1 MKETVLA
8 PVEEHMVS
16 PDRHVGMWL
25 GNHLLVSS
33 TLITILTGLLL
44 QLTHIIDVV
53 ERIDSWFTGS
63 VTVRLIDVGF
73 RMTMGAILIF
83 LLVPLLFGYWRQA
96 PWLRRYLIYMRIS
109 LGTSPRKT
117 VSATILSLVALV
129 LIMIG
134 FSVASGV
141 FNPDLMVL
149 VADDQWI
156 ILFLALVP
164 GIWEELAFRGVIL
177 SNLQQRYSPWA
188 AVVISS
194 VFFGL
199 FHLSNLGVWADAPSV
214 VAGVILATILG
225 IGWGY
230 LVVRSNSI
238 LPAVFLHYMIDVLL
252 AADTFRDPFADDAS
266 FQLMALGIM
275 ALWPPATI
283 LITRIMFGKQHG
295 GRSGAPRAM
304 ELAGHFS

>member
-1 MKETVLA
+1 
-8 PVEEHMVS
+8 MVR
-16 PDRHVGMWL
+16 PDRPAGTRL
-25 GNHLLVSS
+25 GNHVFVSS

-44 QLTHIIDVV
+44 QLTHIIDFV
-53 ERIDSWFTGS
+53 ERIDSWPWS
-63 VTVRLIDVGF
+63 VTVRLLDVGF
-73 RMTMGAILIF
+73 RMTMGALLIF

-96 PWLRRYLIYMRIS
+96 PWLKRYLRYLRVS

-117 VSATILSLVALV
+117 VSATILSLIALV

-134 FSVASGV
+134 FSLESGV
-141 FNPDLMVL
+141 FNPDLGVL

-177 SNLQQRYSPWA
+177 SNLQQRFSPWA

-199 FHLSNLGVWADAPSV
+199 FHFSNLGVWDDAPSV
-214 VAGVILATILG
+214 VAGVILATIIG

-230 LVVRSNSI
+230 LVVRTDSI
-238 LPAVFLHYMIDVLL
+238 LPTVFLHYMIDVLL

-266 FQLMALGIM
+266 FERMALGIL
-275 ALWPPATI
+275 ALWPTAMV
-283 LITRIMFGKQHG
+283 LITRIMFGKG
-295 GRSGAPRAM
+295 SDRRSGAPRTM
-304 ELAGHFS
+304 ELEQPARS